1 MVATMHRVSRILLV
15 EDDLHFQDLLRFHL
29 TARRYQV
36 EVAGDGLDAVTRLP
50 DLQPDLVLLDIDL
63 PGIDGLEVCRRI
75 RQWSQVPIIMVTSLD
90 SAETKKRALE
100 SGADDYVTKPFQVAE
115 LMTHIQ
121 AALNRSQRES
131 NQRSTEV
138 VIDDLTIDLAA
149 RRVRR
154 GTQSIP
160 LTEIE
165 FDLLK
170 TLVCSPDKMLTTRHL
185 LEAVWGPGSDE
196 DRQVHL
202 QILNLR
208 RKLENG
214 TGHIRRILTVSGVGY
229 QFRLY
234 E

>member
-1 MVATMHRVSRILLV
+1 MKPVCILLV
-15 EDDLHFQDLLRFHL
+15 EDDVKIQKLLRSQL
-29 TARRYQV
+29 TARQYQV
-36 EVAGDGLDAVTRLP
+36 EVAGDGLEAVTMLP
-50 DLQPDLVLLDIDL
+50 DLQPDLVLLDITL
-63 PGIDGLEVCRRI
+63 PGMDGLEVCREI
-75 RQWSQVPIIMVTSLD
+75 REWSAVPIILLTGKDSPQFKVT
-90 SAETKKRALE
+90 ALE
-100 SGADDYVTKPFQVAE
+100 LGADDYVTKPFHMGE
-115 LMTHIQ
+115 LAARIQ
-121 AALNRSQRES
+121 AVLRRTQNHSPTAP
-131 NQRSTEV
+131 TEV